1 MSKALETLH
10 LIRCGSKPEQRR
22 RRYILE
28 QMTTF
33 YLIRHAMNDY
43 VGKALAGWLP
53 DVHLNVEGREQA
65 DRLGKA
71 LSGVGLTHV
80 YSSPLDR
87 ALETAR
93 PLAQASGLSIQTS
106 EAFTEVRTGNWTGKS
121 FAQLDSDPSWRIYNQ
136 YRAGTRVPGGELMLE
151 TQMRMVAEIIRLRES
166 HPRGKIAI
174 VSHADPIR
182 AALVFFLGMP
192 LDFFQRIDIQP
203 ASFSVLGLEEW
214 GPVVFRISAMV

>member
-10 LIRCGSKPEQRR
+10 PIRCGSKPEQRR

-65 DRLGKA
+65 DRLAKTLA
-71 LSGVGLTHV
+71 GVGFTHV

-192 LDFFQRIDIQP
+192 IDFFQRIDIQP

-214 GPVVFRISAMV
+214 GPVVFRISAMA